1 VRSHLTFRHFLT
13 PRLSFFDELSILGAR
28 LAHPTRILGTRT
40 TSMTSLSRKQRE
52 IAERHSHF
60 LSIARTLLH
69 EEGFHQLSMDRVAEL
84 AEYSKG
90 TVYQHF
96 PCKEEMLG
104 QLCIS
109 AMQRM
114 LALGRRALAHQGS
127 HRERLMAFFI
137 AHDVFQ
143 TLEVN
148 DVMMMQNFH
157 TDQVLE
163 KLSPITR
170 QRHDE
175 LQANIFAAV
184 KSIVEDAMDAGD
196 LPREHATSSDI
207 VFGLWSLSHGAESLR
222 SCNLPFSELGV
233 DDTTMAVVVMLQK
246 LLDGLGWK
254 PLSDSCCSIEKIQEL
269 KSVLFKD
276 ELLAAQQPHQ

>member
-1 VRSHLTFRHFLT
+1 M
-13 PRLSFFDELSILGAR
+13 
-28 LAHPTRILGTRT
+28 PTN
-40 TSMTSLSRKQRE
+40 SMAPLSRKQRE
-52 IAERHSHF
+52 IAERHTHF

-114 LALGRRALAHQGS
+114 LALGRRALVHQGS

-143 TLEVN
+143 KLEFN
-148 DVMMMQNFH
+148 DVLMMQNFH

-175 LQANIFAAV
+175 LEGAIFGAV

-196 LPREHATSSDI
+196 LPRQQASASDI
-207 VFGLWSLSHGAESLR
+207 VFGLWSLTHGAESLR
-222 SCNLPFSELGV
+222 SCNLPFAELGV
-233 DDTTMAVVVMLQK
+233 EDTTMAVVLMLEK

-254 PLSDSCCSIEKIQEL
+254 PMSDSCCSFEKIQEL
-269 KSVLFKD
+269 KSVLFKE
-276 ELLAAQQPHQ
+276 ELSAAQQLQP